1 MDGGRNSRGRGLVTG
16 CSSVGWRRCGVLLDC
31 SLVAGQ
37 QAFSVN
43 VMDGALS
50 WEHTQH
56 QVLVAAPHHSD
67 EVSLQRFTELVEIH
81 FIVFLFI

>member
-1 MDGGRNSRGRGLVTG
+1 MDGGRSSRGRGLVTG
-16 CSSVGWRRCGVLLDC
+16 RSSVGWRRCRVLLDC

-37 QAFSVN
+37 QAFGVN
-43 VMDGALS
+43 VVDGALA

-67 EVSLQRFTELVEIH
+67 EVSLRTFTKLVEIN
-81 FIVFLFI
+81 FIVF